1 MPRCSATAATA
12 ATWRVHGTSASS
24 PTAAPAPTASS
35 WQQPAFEVICL
46 ACELSA
52 YAPDDGGPL
61 F

>member
-1 MPRCSATAATA
+1 VLLLGGPKETAMT
-12 ATWRVHGTSASS
+12 R
-24 PTAAPAPTASS
+24 
-35 WQQPAFEVICL
+35 PAFEVIDL

>member
-1 MPRCSATAATA
+1 MLRLGLRHEERAMNEHHDAVETSA
-12 ATWRVHGTSASS
+12 TSAS
-24 PTAAPAPTASS
+24 
-35 WQQPAFEVICL
+35 WQRPAFEVICL

>member
-1 MPRCSATAATA
+1 MDRDIDRTDISAE
-12 ATWRVHGTSASS
+12 SASWQR
-24 PTAAPAPTASS
+24 PAV
-35 WQQPAFEVICL
+35 EVINL

>member
-1 MPRCSATAATA
+1 MNAPQNPTP
-12 ATWRVHGTSASS
+12 ASERE
-24 PTAAPAPTASS
+24 ACERES
-35 WQQPAFEVICL
+35 WQRPAFEVIDL

>member
-1 MPRCSATAATA
+1 MDRELPNSAAEASHDTAGHQ
-12 ATWRVHGTSASS
+12 TWQR
-24 PTAAPAPTASS
+24 PAV
-35 WQQPAFEVICL
+35 EVICL

>member
-1 MPRCSATAATA
+1 MDRDIDRNEIPVEN
-12 ATWRVHGTSASS
+12 ATWQR
-24 PTAAPAPTASS
+24 PAV
-35 WQQPAFEVICL
+35 EVINL

>member
-1 MPRCSATAATA
+1 MDRALSHPVAETVQDTA
-12 ATWRVHGTSASS
+12 R
-24 PTAAPAPTASS
+24 PA
-35 WQQPAFEVICL
+35 WQRPAVEVICL

>member
-1 MPRCSATAATA
+1 MDRDIDRSD
-12 ATWRVHGTSASS
+12 
-24 PTAAPAPTASS
+24 TASETNAS
-35 WQQPAFEVICL
+35 WQRPAIEVLNL

>member
-1 MPRCSATAATA
+1 MNDPQNPIPAAQSDA
-12 ATWRVHGTSASS
+12 WAR
-24 PTAAPAPTASS
+24 
-35 WQQPAFEVICL
+35 PAFEVIDL

>member
-1 MPRCSATAATA
+1 MDRIVERNEIQAEATT
-12 ATWRVHGTSASS
+12 TWQR
-24 PTAAPAPTASS
+24 PAV
-35 WQQPAFEVICL
+35 EVVNL

>member
-1 MPRCSATAATA
+1 MDRDLSRPAAE
-12 ATWRVHGTSASS
+12 ASNDT
-24 PTAAPAPTASS
+24 PGQAWQRPAV
-35 WQQPAFEVICL
+35 EVICL

>member
-1 MPRCSATAATA
+1 MDDPRESA
-12 ATWRVHGTSASS
+12 
-24 PTAAPAPTASS
+24 PTPAP

>member
-1 MPRCSATAATA
+1 MQESIETTTPSTSGSA
-12 ATWRVHGTSASS
+12 
-24 PTAAPAPTASS
+24 P
-35 WQQPAFEVICL
+35 WQRPAFEVICL

>member
-1 MPRCSATAATA
+1 MDRDPSHSAAD
-12 ATWRVHGTSASS
+12 ASS
-24 PTAAPAPTASS
+24 DTTGPA
-35 WQQPAFEVICL
+35 WQRPAVEVICL

>member
-1 MPRCSATAATA
+1 MDRDIDRNESSETET
-12 ATWRVHGTSASS
+12 ATWQR
-24 PTAAPAPTASS
+24 PAV
-35 WQQPAFEVICL
+35 EVINL

>member
-1 MPRCSATAATA
+1 MDRSTDRTESPVQAI
-12 ATWRVHGTSASS
+12 ATWQR
-24 PTAAPAPTASS
+24 PAV
-35 WQQPAFEVICL
+35 EVINL

>member
-1 MPRCSATAATA
+1 MDRNVE
-12 ATWRVHGTSASS
+12 RNEI
-24 PTAAPAPTASS
+24 PAEAVS
-35 WQQPAFEVICL
+35 WQRPAVEVINL

>member
-1 MPRCSATAATA
+1 MDRNIDRSEIPAQASAP
-12 ATWRVHGTSASS
+12 WQR
-24 PTAAPAPTASS
+24 PAV
-35 WQQPAFEVICL
+35 EVINL

>member
-1 MPRCSATAATA
+1 MTDPQNPT
-12 ATWRVHGTSASS
+12 
-24 PTAAPAPTASS
+24 PTAADALSS
-35 WQQPAFEVICL
+35 WQRPAFEVIDL

>member
-1 MPRCSATAATA
+1 MDRNIDRSESTTDAH
-12 ATWRVHGTSASS
+12 ATWQRPSV
-24 PTAAPAPTASS
+24 
-35 WQQPAFEVICL
+35 EVINL